1 MNETHGIQTVA
12 AVYDRRRVTLH
23 QSRQRITNHGA
34 HKPPLQ
40 ALMRFLAA
48 WIFCASMAIT
58 SAHAEIAIVEGEV
71 MVKYFPQTSG
81 EERKAIETEWSL
93 ELLKYHSSIDVYHYH
108 FSGSET
114 WLVVDAIKKNA
125 SVFFAEP
132 NYLRKRQS
140 TPNDEFYKYQW
151 YLPQIRWD
159 TARGEFTGGNLVT
172 VAVIDSGVSKAHGH
186 LLGYLLQQG
195 EWDFADGDAD
205 ANDESGHGT
214 MVAGI
219 IAGNTDEGEG
229 VAGICDNARILP
241 IRVFDNAGFI
251 AEGSSVDASVLIS
264 ALDQARLAEAKVV
277 NLSLGGAAYSYFESL
292 AVEQCQAAGMLL
304 VCAAGNGGRDG
315 LGDNNNTT
323 PTYPASYT
331 SDCILSVAATDEI
344 DALTVFSNYGS
355 SSVDIAAPGQFIVGC
370 DVPRFTLYEW
380 NFDTGWEDWVSSPVE
395 GYGWVWDNFTGEWGL
410 STRGSFYSYFA
421 GYYAPNSSMFLTSPD
436 VDLRGEVGARAEFDV
451 SGSLGSDDYI
461 SLSFVDST
469 GESNFQGIICYPG
482 WNYGSLNWD
491 ISAFDGTTGQLD
503 LFFKADVFG
512 WGTYSSGIFTFEN
525 IRVTVLDQSAWAAD
539 SIWYSQGTSFSA
551 PVVSGVAAALF
562 SQAPNLTAAQ
572 VKNLI
577 LTTARPV
584 SGLNGKLLYP
594 AVVDYTAA
602 LRAAKALAPST
613 DPTPSLEYLDEVI
626 GTWKGTQTVYVSGFK
641 VTGNFTTTYAR
652 HGQRGLYITTK
663 VEIPGQP
670 AVEGF
675 QYLYDNGQTS
685 GGFLPGTQPNAN
697 FSFIGSGV
705 SQNRTMN
712 LTITANLNGDIYSQQ
727 SQSSLIDKN
736 TLNVFSTTSRG
747 DKALGTALRVASP
760 TPTPTAPPPQQNGG
774 GGGGGGAPAPSGGG
788 GSAQVQKSKKGGG
801 KSSAKKSS
809 SGSSKKSAASKSSG
823 SKKSGGK
830 KKKK

>member
-1 MNETHGIQTVA
+1 MQKKYPLRA
-12 AVYDRRRVTLH
+12 SLLALFLLLF
-23 QSRQRITNHGA
+23 A
-34 HKPPLQ
+34 LQ
-40 ALMRFLAA
+40 ALP
-48 WIFCASMAIT
+48 
-58 SAHAEIAIVEGEV
+58 SARAEVAIVEGEV
-71 MVKYFPQTSG
+71 MVKYFSQTSN
-81 EERKAIETEWSL
+81 EERKATETEWNL
-93 ELLKYHSSIDVYHYH
+93 ELVKYHSSIDAYHYR
-108 FSGSET
+108 FSGPDT
-114 WLVVDAIKKNA
+114 WLVIDSIKK
-125 SVFFAEP
+125 SHLVFFAEP
-132 NYLRKRQS
+132 NYLRNRQS

-159 TARGEFTGGNLVT
+159 TARDEFTGRNLVT

-219 IAGNTDEGEG
+219 IAGNTGEGEG
-229 VAGICDNARILP
+229 VAGICNNARILP

-264 ALDQARLAEAKVV
+264 ALDQARLAGAKVV

-292 AVEQCQAAGMLL
+292 AVDQCQAAGMLL

-323 PTYPASYT
+323 PTYPASYS

-344 DALTVFSNYGS
+344 DALTVFSNYGN

-380 NFDTGWEDWVSSPVE
+380 DFNSGWEGWQSYPVS

-421 GYYAPNSSMFLTSPD
+421 GFYAPNSSMFLTSPL
-436 VDLRGEVGARAEFDV
+436 VDLRGAVGARAEFDV

-461 SLSFVDST
+461 SLAFLDST
-469 GESNFQGIICYPG
+469 SESNYLGIICYPG
-482 WNYGSLNWD
+482 WSYGSLNWD
-491 ISAFDGTTGQLD
+491 ISAFDGTVGKLD
-503 LFFKADVFG
+503 LYFKADLFG
-512 WGTYSSGIFTFEN
+512 WGTYSSGIFTFKN
-525 IRVTVLDQSAWAAD
+525 IRVTVLDQSSWAAD

-551 PVVSGVAAALF
+551 PVVSGVAAALL

-577 LTTARPV
+577 LTSARPV

-602 LRAAKALAPST
+602 LRATKALAPST
-613 DPTPSLEYLDEVI
+613 DPAPSLEYLDEVI
-626 GTWKGTQTVYVSGFK
+626 GTWKGTQTVYISGIK
-641 VTGNFTTTYAR
+641 VAGNFTTTYAR

-685 GGFLPGTQPNAN
+685 GGFLPGTQPDAN
-697 FSFIGSGV
+697 FSFSGSWV

-727 SQSSLIDKN
+727 SQSSLVDKN

-747 DKALGTALRVASP
+747 DKALGTALRVA
-760 TPTPTAPPPQQNGG
+760 TPTPSPSPVAPPPQQNGG
-774 GGGGGGAPAPSGGG
+774 GGGGGGAPSGGG
-788 GSAQVQKSKKGGG
+788 GSPAQVQKSKKGG
-801 KSSAKKSS
+801 KSSAKKSG

>member
-1 MNETHGIQTVA
+1 MQKKYPLRA
-12 AVYDRRRVTLH
+12 SLLALFLLLF
-23 QSRQRITNHGA
+23 A
-34 HKPPLQ
+34 LQ
-40 ALMRFLAA
+40 ALP
-48 WIFCASMAIT
+48 
-58 SAHAEIAIVEGEV
+58 SARAEVAIVEGEV
-71 MVKYFPQTSG
+71 MVKYFSQTSN
-81 EERKAIETEWSL
+81 EERKATETEWNL
-93 ELLKYHSSIDVYHYH
+93 ELVKYHSSIDAYHYR
-108 FSGSET
+108 FSGPDT
-114 WLVVDAIKKNA
+114 WLVIDSIKK
-125 SVFFAEP
+125 SHLVFFAEP
-132 NYLRKRQS
+132 NYLRNRQS

-159 TARGEFTGGNLVT
+159 TARDEFTGRNLVT

-219 IAGNTDEGEG
+219 ITGNTGEGEG
-229 VAGICDNARILP
+229 VAGICNNARILP

-264 ALDQARLAEAKVV
+264 ALDQARLAGAKVV

-292 AVEQCQAAGMLL
+292 AVDQCQAAGMLL

-323 PTYPASYT
+323 PTYPASYS

-344 DALTVFSNYGS
+344 DALTVFSNYGN

-380 NFDTGWEDWVSSPVE
+380 DFNSGWEGWQSYPVS

-410 STRGSFYSYFA
+410 STRGSFYSYLA

-461 SLSFVDST
+461 SLAFVDST
-469 GESNFQGIICYPG
+469 SKSNFQGIICYPG

-491 ISAFDGTTGQLD
+491 ISAFDGTIGQLD
-503 LFFKADVFG
+503 LFFKADLFG

-551 PVVSGVAAALF
+551 PVVSGVAAALL

-577 LTTARPV
+577 LTSGRPV
-584 SGLNGKLLYP
+584 SSLNGKLLYP

-602 LRAAKALAPST
+602 LRAAKASAPSS
-613 DPTPSLEYLDEVI
+613 DPAPSLEYLDEVI
-626 GTWKGTQTVYVSGFK
+626 GTWNGTQTVYVSGIK
-641 VTGNFTTTYAR
+641 VAGNFTTTYAR
-652 HGQRGLYITTK
+652 HGERGLYITTK

-685 GGFLPGTQPNAN
+685 GGFLPETQPGAN
-697 FSFIGSGV
+697 FSFSGSWV

-712 LTITANLNGDIYSQQ
+712 LTITANLNGDLYSQQ
-727 SQSSLIDKN
+727 SQSSLVDKN
-736 TLNVFSTTSRG
+736 TLNIFSTTSRG
-747 DKALGTALRVASP
+747 DKALGTALKVAAP
-760 TPTPTAPPPQQNGG
+760 TPTPFVPSPAPSSGGDGAVAASGG
-774 GGGGGGAPAPSGGG
+774 GGGK
-788 GSAQVQKSKKGGG
+788 VQKPKKGAKG
-801 KSSAKKSS
+801 KSPAKAKKSS
-809 SGSSKKSAASKSSG
+809 GAASKKPTASKSSG
-823 SKKSGGK
+823 SKKSSGK